1 MKFLLFSKISFNI
14 SDPISLIECFC
25 FQSNFYSN
33 YDLKNDRTIEHVN
46 RIGARIKGKSLQQ
59 CKSIIRKE
67 TNLNIFKHN
76 LDSLLTL
83 TEGTRN
89 NYIEELDER
98 VIRKLIKVDG
108 VGLSKTTKILHTLY
122 PDLIPMIDNPLQELY
137 KLKVNPNWT
146 EDQAGQILTDYYENL
161 NLEVNRKNLNKIY
174 SKIVESRIPKLTKVR
189 LFDILWW
196 SFLKAKKL
204 KDEEEINWSTIKF

>member
-1 MKFLLFSKISFNI
+1 M
-14 SDPISLIECFC
+14 
-25 FQSNFYSN
+25 
-33 YDLKNDRTIEHVN
+33 
-46 RIGARIKGKSLQQ
+46 
-59 CKSIIRKE
+59 
-67 TNLNIFKHN
+67 
-76 LDSLLTL
+76 DSGLTTL
-83 TEGTRN
+83 TEKTRN
-89 NYIEELDER
+89 NYIEELNER

-108 VGLSKTTKILHTLY
+108 VEFSKTTKILHTLY